1 MGDHGWVRSPTRRQ
15 DGAFLRGLYFM
26 RQSASA
32 VPSHL
37 AMIMDGNGRWAE
49 QRGRPR
55 WMGHVAGAHAVRRV
69 VEYAARAGVDQLTLY
84 AFSSDNWNRPVVEV
98 ATLLDLFDAHLR
110 TQTARLAKQGIRLQV
125 IGRRDR
131 LPLALRTAICAA
143 EARTSAGRRMTLR
156 VAIDYSS
163 RAAILASLPVA
174 AALHGSA
181 QGETLLPP
189 VDLLVRTGGERRLSD
204 FLLWESA
211 YAELSFLDVLW
222 PDIGTTQLDAL
233 FADYASRERR
243 FGALPVRVSA

>member
-1 MGDHGWVRSPTRRQ
+1 MK
-15 DGAFLRGLYFM
+15 
-26 RQSASA
+26 QSTSS
-32 VPSHL
+32 VPGHL

-49 QRGRPR
+49 RRGRPR
-55 WMGHVAGAHAVRRV
+55 WMGHAAGAQTVRRV

-98 ATLLDLFDAHLR
+98 ATLLELFDSHLR
-110 TQTARLAKQGIRLQV
+110 TQTTQLAKQGIRLQV

-131 LPLALRTAICAA
+131 LPLALRAAIATA
-143 EARTSAGRRMTLR
+143 EARTAAGRRLELR

-163 RAAILASLPVA
+163 RAAIQASLPAA

-181 QGETLLPP
+181 RGETLLPP

-211 YAELSFLDVLW
+211 YAELAFVDVLW
-222 PDIGTTQLDAL
+222 PDLSTADLDAL
-233 FADYASRERR
+233 FADFAARERR
-243 FGALPVRVSA
+243 FGALPQRESA